1 MPALPVGT
9 NPRAGFLLGTAGA
22 LVIGAAAVA
31 VTNHSHRAVEA
42 LLFVVPVVVAAIAG
56 GRRAA
61 LAVAVIATITFSLVI
76 PPIGSPQVH
85 LVDDAIALAVFLT
98 VAVLVG
104 ALVAGRVEVLTEI
117 DNQRSLMLR
126 SVSHDLRTPLA
137 SIRAA
142 ASEIALRSGSTPEL
156 ADLIADEAERL
167 DRLVA
172 NLLSLSRMEARSPR
186 LDLQPVDL
194 AELVDSVA
202 HRQRRLVATS
212 PLELALAEG
221 LSMVR
226 GDHAL
231 LERVVV
237 NLLDNAVRHGG
248 TGKPVRISTT
258 SEDREVVLEVSDDGP
273 GVPVEDRRAIFEAF
287 RHGDH
292 GRSTGIGLAICRAI
306 VEAHAGTVS
315 VGDAP
320 GGGATFTVRLPAAR
334 PHPVGGG

>member
-1 MPALPVGT
+1 
-9 NPRAGFLLGTAGA
+9 
-22 LVIGAAAVA
+22 
-31 VTNHSHRAVEA
+31 
-42 LLFVVPVVVAAIAG
+42 VAA
-56 GRRAA
+56 
-61 LAVAVIATITFSLVI
+61 IATITFSLVI

-104 ALVAGRVEVLTEI
+104 ALVAGRVELLTEI
-117 DNQRSLMLR
+117 DNQRSLLLR

-142 ASEIALRSGSTPEL
+142 ASEIALQSDSTPEL

-194 AELVDSVA
+194 AELVDAVV
-202 HRQRRLVATS
+202 HRQRRLVAAS
-212 PLELALAEG
+212 PLELTVAEG
-221 LSMVR
+221 LSIVR
-226 GDHAL
+226 GDRAL
-231 LERVVV
+231 LEQVVV

-248 TGKPVRISTT
+248 TGTPVRICTASD
-258 SEDREVVLEVSDDGP
+258 EREVLLEVSDVGP

-287 RHGDH
+287 RHGGH
-292 GRSTGIGLAICRAI
+292 GRSTGVGLAICRAI

-320 GGGATFTVRLPAAR
+320 GGGATFSVRLRAAR

>member
-1 MPALPVGT
+1 
-9 NPRAGFLLGTAGA
+9 
-22 LVIGAAAVA
+22 
-31 VTNHSHRAVEA
+31 
-42 LLFVVPVVVAAIAG
+42 VAA
-56 GRRAA
+56 
-61 LAVAVIATITFSLVI
+61 IATITFSLVI

-104 ALVAGRVEVLTEI
+104 ALVAGRVELLTEI
-117 DNQRSLMLR
+117 DNQRSLLLR

-142 ASEIALRSGSTPEL
+142 ASEIALQSDSTPEL

-194 AELVDSVA
+194 AELVDAVV

-212 PLELALAEG
+212 PLELTVAEG
-221 LSMVR
+221 LSIVR
-226 GDHAL
+226 GDRAL
-231 LERVVV
+231 LEQVVV

-248 TGKPVRISTT
+248 TGTPVRICTASD
-258 SEDREVVLEVSDDGP
+258 EREVLLEVSDVGP

-287 RHGDH
+287 RHGGH
-292 GRSTGIGLAICRAI
+292 GRSTGVGLAICRAI

-320 GGGATFTVRLPAAR
+320 GGGATFSVRLPAAR